1 MIARARRIA
10 LLAPLLALSASCVQ
24 PASAEGIVRAPVAA
38 VKSAE
43 GNGLQTAIFSGG
55 CFWGVEGVFS
65 HVKGVRSAVS
75 GYRGGSAATANYS
88 LVSTG
93 TTGHAESVKVVYD
106 PSQVRYD
113 QLLQVFFS
121 VVADPTERDRQG
133 PDTGSQYRT
142 ALVPVS
148 EAQRR
153 VAAAYLAQLQSA
165 HLWKRPLVA
174 RIEPAQAFFPAE
186 AHHQDFMAL
195 HPDYPYIEQWDA
207 AKVAG
212 LKQLYPAL
220 YRPIASRG

>member
-1 MIARARRIA
+1 MNAGARRVA
-10 LLAPLLALSASCVQ
+10 LFAPLLALTASCAQ
-24 PASAEGIVRAPVAA
+24 SASAEGIVRAPVAA

-43 GNGLQTAIFSGG
+43 ARGLQTAVFSGG

-65 HVKGVRSAVS
+65 HVKGVRSAVA
-75 GYRGGSAATANYS
+75 GYRGGSASTASYS

-142 ALVPVS
+142 ALVPLN

-153 VAAAYLAQLQSA
+153 VAAAYLAQLQTA
-165 HLWKRPLVA
+165 HVWKRPLVA
-174 RIEPAQAFFPAE
+174 RIEPAQPFFPAE
-186 AHHQDFMAL
+186 AYHQDFMAL
-195 HPDYPYIEQWDA
+195 HPDHPYILQWDA

-212 LKQLYPAL
+212 LKQLYPTL
-220 YRPIASRG
+220 YRPAASKG